1 MLLLRRYLFDL
12 HHNSTRAIK
21 ILKGTMEYP
30 RTDEHLLGTA
40 RRVKRKIKQHDIA
53 TNYRRSES

>member
-1 MLLLRRYLFDL
+1 MLLLRRYLFNL

-30 RTDEHLLGTA
+30 
-40 RRVKRKIKQHDIA
+40 
-53 TNYRRSES
+53 

>member
-1 MLLLRRYLFDL
+1 
-12 HHNSTRAIK
+12 
-21 ILKGTMEYP
+21 MEYP
-30 RTDEHLLGTA
+30 WTDKHLLGTA